1 MTYAKQKTKLK
12 LVISIGA
19 NIPGI
24 LGNPTNTIVAIR
36 PQIEKS
42 ILEWNV
48 DLNYPK
54 NHSQNIDKSLSFQ
67 WAPLFETEPLGVQ
80 INQPKFINTVLVVEG
95 KGFSTVKPSKEA
107 AIFLMKKFLELEK
120 VAGRKREKTESLWG
134 PRSLDIDFI
143 SWGELQV
150 DTKTLI
156 LPHPRLSERN
166 FVLIPLTEVLSKA
179 QGKPTRIHSKN
190 IWPE

>member
-1 MTYAKQKTKLK
+1 MTYAKQKPKLK

-24 LGNPTNTIVAIR
+24 LGEPINTIVAIR

-42 ILEWNV
+42 ILKWNV

-95 KGFSTVKPSKEA
+95 KGFATVKPNKEA
-107 AIFLMKKFLELEK
+107 AICLMKKFLELEK
-120 VAGRKREKTESLWG
+120 VAGRKRENTESLLG

-150 DTKTLI
+150 DTRTLI

-166 FVLIPLTEVLSKA
+166 FVLIPLTEVLSKT

>member
-1 MTYAKQKTKLK
+1 MTYAKQKPELK

-24 LGNPTNTIVAIR
+24 LGDPINTIVAIR

-95 KGFSTVKPSKEA
+95 KEFSTFKPNKEA
-107 AIFLMKKFLELEK
+107 AICLMKKFLELEK
-120 VAGRKREKTESLWG
+120 VAGRKRENTESLWG

-143 SWGELQV
+143 SWGELQIN
-150 DTKTLI
+150 TETLI
-156 LPHPRLSERN
+156 LPHPRLSQRN
-166 FVLIPLTEVLSKA
+166 FVLIPLSEILSKS
-179 QGKPTRIHSKN
+179 QGEPKRINPQN

>member
-1 MTYAKQKTKLK
+1 MTYAKQKTELK

-24 LGNPTNTIVAIR
+24 LGDPIRTIATMR

-42 ILEWNV
+42 IIEWNV
-48 DLNYPK
+48 ALNHTK
-54 NHSQNIDKSLSFQ
+54 IESKNIDKSLSFQ
-67 WAPLFETEPLGVQ
+67 WAPLFETDPLGGP
-80 INQPKFINTVLVVEG
+80 IDQPRFINTVVLVVGESLASVAPNE
-95 KGFSTVKPSKEA
+95 KA
-107 AIFLMKKFLELEK
+107 AICLMKRFLELEK
-120 VAGRKREKTESLWG
+120 LAGRERENTEIFWG

-143 SWGELQV
+143 SWGDLQV
-150 DTKTLI
+150 NTETLI

-166 FVLIPLTEVLSKA
+166 FVLIPLVEVLSRD
-179 QGKPTRIHSKN
+179 QGKPKRINSQS